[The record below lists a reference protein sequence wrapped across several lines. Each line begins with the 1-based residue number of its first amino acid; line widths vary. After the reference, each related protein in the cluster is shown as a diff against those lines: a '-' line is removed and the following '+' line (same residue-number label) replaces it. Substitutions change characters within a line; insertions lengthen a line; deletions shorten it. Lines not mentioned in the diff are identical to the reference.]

1 MIGII
6 CCLTGWLGGEGDTAL
21 PGGIKGL
28 RGARGRGLL
37 DQMSDQMQGSTLP
50 TNQQRGGLKGLHKI
64 LGGDLE
70 MKEKEEKVVVE
81 KVEIPERES
90 KEEEVKWENPVIS
103 GLSGGIASKFFCVIK
118 LPLTIP
124 MALTIPPVM
133 KPGWRSFYPL
143 TFAMSL
149 VWITVFAYC
158 MVWWATM
165 VCTVSGLSQSTMGIT
180 FLAAGTSVPDLITS
194 VIVARAGHGDM
205 AVSSSIGS
213 NLFDVTVGLPLPW
226 LLYSLF
232 NLVPSVG
239 VSSAGI
245 ACQIGMLFL
254 MLIAVIVSIVAFK
267 WKMTKPMGLVM
278 IGLYA
283 GFLGVAV
290 SMSQC
295 VLICFI

>member
-1 MIGII
+1 MI
-6 CCLTGWLGGEGDTAL
+6 CCIAGWLGGEGDAAL

-37 DQMSDQMQGSTLP
+37 AQMSDQMQGSTLP
-50 TNQQRGGLKGLHKI
+50 TSQQRGGLKGLHQI
-64 LGGDLE
+64 LGGDVE
-70 MKEKEEKVVVE
+70 M
-81 KVEIPERES
+81 ER
-90 KEEEVKWENPVIS
+90 KEEEVEAEAEIPEKKKEEEEVEWENPVTS
-103 GLSGGIASKFFCVIK
+103 GFSGGIASKIFCAIK

-133 KPGWRSFYPL
+133 KTGWRSFYPL
-143 TFAMSL
+143 TFVMSL
-149 VWITVFAYC
+149 LWITVFAYC

-226 LLYSLF
+226 LLFSLF
-232 NLVPSVG
+232 NLVPSVA

-254 MLIAVIVSIVAFK
+254 MLIAVILSIVAFK
-267 WKMTKPMGLVM
+267 WRMTKPMGLVM
-278 IGLYA
+278 MALYA
-283 GFLGVAV
+283 AFLGVAV
-290 SMSQC
+290 SLSQC
-295 VLICFI
+295 VFDCPI

>member
-1 MIGII
+1 
-6 CCLTGWLGGEGDTAL
+6 
-21 PGGIKGL
+21 
-28 RGARGRGLL
+28 
-37 DQMSDQMQGSTLP
+37 MSDQMQATTLP
-50 TNQQRGGLKGLHKI
+50 THEQRGGLKGLHQI

-70 MKEKEEKVVVE
+70 MKESEVEEEKVEVAAE
-81 KVEIPERES
+81 E
-90 KEEEVKWENPVIS
+90 KEEAEWENPVTS
-103 GLSGGIASKFFCVIK
+103 GLSGGLASKIFCIIK
-118 LPLTIP
+118 LPLTVP
-124 MALTIPPVM
+124 MAITIPPVM
-133 KPGWRSFYPL
+133 KPGWRAFYPL
-143 TFAMSL
+143 TFIMSL

-226 LLYSLF
+226 LLFSLF
-232 NLVPSVG
+232 NLAPSVP

-245 ACQIGMLFL
+245 ACQIGMLFI
-254 MLIAVIVSIVAFK
+254 MLIAVILSIIGFK
-267 WKMTKPMGLVM
+267 WRMTKPMGFVM
-278 IGLYA
+278 MALYA

-295 VLICFI
+295 ILDCPIVF